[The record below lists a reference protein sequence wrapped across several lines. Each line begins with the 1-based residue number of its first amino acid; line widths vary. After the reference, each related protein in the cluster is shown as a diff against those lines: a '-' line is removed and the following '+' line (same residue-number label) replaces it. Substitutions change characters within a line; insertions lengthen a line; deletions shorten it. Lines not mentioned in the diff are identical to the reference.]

1 MVMAQT
7 LTDIKNLLAGHGLH
21 PKKRFGQNF
30 LHDGNHMRRIMDA
43 ADVGEG
49 ELILEVGPG
58 TGALS
63 ERLLEAGAELV
74 AVEIDRDMEPILRD
88 RLSGFGDRFRLHIGD
103 VLESKHTLNPAVIE
117 LLRTAPDSDPSPIP
131 HPSTPFKMIA
141 NLPYNIAS
149 PLLVNLA
156 VDHPGMST
164 AVVMIQREVAER
176 ITAKPGRVP
185 GGTSGGTSGGAS
197 GGGKDYGPLSVIL
210 QAMCLVDVVGTLSPE
225 CFWPRPKVAS
235 AVVRLVRR
243 ATPLTDDPAALSGL
257 LQKLFQK
264 RRKQLGAI
272 LGRDRALPGGID
284 PKARPESLCV
294 EQFVELAR
302 WLS

>member
-1 MVMAQT
+1 MAQT
-7 LTDIKNLLAGHGLH
+7 LTDIKTLLAGHGLH

-43 ADVGEG
+43 ADLHAGDLV
-49 ELILEVGPG
+49 LEVGPG

-63 ERLLEAGAELV
+63 ERLLDAGASLV

-88 RLSGFGDRFRLHIGD
+88 RLSTHGDRFRLHIGD
-103 VLESKHTLNPAVIE
+103 VLESKHHLAPAVME
-117 LLRTAPDSDPSPIP
+117 LLEGR
-131 HPSTPFKMIA
+131 PFKMIA

-156 VDHPGMST
+156 VDYPAMSA

-176 ITAKPGRVP
+176 ITASP
-185 GGTSGGTSGGAS
+185 
-197 GGGKDYGPLSVIL
+197 GGKDYGPLSVIL
-210 QAMCLVDVVGTLSPE
+210 QAMCEVDIVGTLTPE

-235 AVVRLVRR
+235 AVVRLARR
-243 ATPLTDDPAALSGL
+243 QAPMTDDPKALSGL
-257 LQKLFQK
+257 LQTLFQK
-264 RRKQLGAI
+264 RRKQLGAV
-272 LGRDRALPGGID
+272 LGRDQPFPDGINPD
-284 PKARPESLCV
+284 DRPESLSV

-302 WLS
+302 WKG

>member
-1 MVMAQT
+1 MAQT
-7 LTDIKNLLAGHGLH
+7 LTDIKTLLASHGLH

-43 ADVGEG
+43 AAPGSG

-63 ERLLEAGAELV
+63 ERLLEAGANVL
-74 AVEIDRDMEPILRD
+74 AVEIDPDMEPILRQ
-88 RLSGFGDRFRLHIGD
+88 RLAPFGDRFQLHIGD
-103 VLESKHTLNPAVIE
+103 ILESKHTLNPSVIE
-117 LLRTAPDSDPSPIP
+117 LLNVPPQPPPPNPQPPT
-131 HPSTPFKMIA
+131 FKLIA

-164 AVVMIQREVAER
+164 AVIMIQREVADR
-176 ITAKPGRVP
+176 ITAGP
-185 GGTSGGTSGGAS
+185 
-197 GGGKDYGPLSVIL
+197 GGKDYGPLSVIL
-210 QAMCLVDVVGTLSPE
+210 QAMCEVDIVGTLSPA
-225 CFWPRPKVAS
+225 CFWPAPKVGS

-243 ATPLTDDPAALSGL
+243 VSPLTDDPAALSKL

-264 RRKQLGAI
+264 RRKQIGAI
-272 LGRDRALPGGID
+272 LGRDTALPAGID
-284 PKARPESLCV
+284 PDARPESLLV
-294 EQFVELAR
+294 EQFASLAR
-302 WLS
+302 WLG

>member
-1 MVMAQT
+1 MAQT
-7 LTDIKNLLAGHGLH
+7 LTDIKNLMASHGLH

-43 ADVGEG
+43 AELEEG
-49 ELILEVGPG
+49 GLVLEVGPG

-63 ERLLEAGAELV
+63 ERLLEAGASLV

-88 RLSGFGDRFRLHIGD
+88 RLSGFGDRFQLHIGD
-103 VLESKHTLNPAVIE
+103 VLENKHTLNPAVVE
-117 LLRTAPDSDPSPIP
+117 LLGGR
-131 HPSTPFKMIA
+131 PFKLIA

-156 VDHPGMST
+156 VDHPGMSS
-164 AVVMIQREVAER
+164 AVVMIQREVADR
-176 ITAKPGRVP
+176 ITARPSGRVI
-185 GGTSGGTSGGAS
+185 GHSGTTSG

-210 QAMCLVDVVGTLSPE
+210 QAICEVDVVGTLPPQ

-243 ATPLTDDPAALSGL
+243 ANPLTDDPAALSSL
-257 LQKLFQK
+257 LQTLFQK

-272 LGRDRALPGGID
+272 LGRDRALPKGID
-284 PKARPESLCV
+284 PDARPESLSV
-294 EQFVELAR
+294 EQFVQLAR
-302 WLS
+302 WLG

>member
-1 MVMAQT
+1 MAQT

-43 ADVGEG
+43 AKVGDG
-49 ELILEVGPG
+49 EMILEVGPG

-63 ERLLEAGAELV
+63 ERLLEAGASLV
-74 AVEIDRDMEPILRD
+74 AVEIDRDMEPILCD
-88 RLSGFGDRFRLHIGD
+88 RLSSFGDRFQLHIGD
-103 VLESKHTLNPAVIE
+103 VLESKHTLNPAVVE
-117 LLRTAPDSDPSPIP
+117 LLHAASDSDPSAIP
-131 HPSTPFKMIA
+131 HPPSPIPFKLIA

-156 VDHPGMST
+156 VDHPGMSA
-164 AVVMIQREVAER
+164 AVVMIQREVADR
-176 ITAKPGRVP
+176 IIAKPS
-185 GGTSGGTSGGAS
+185 GTSG

-210 QAMCLVDVVGTLSPE
+210 QAMCEVDVVGTLSPE

-243 ATPLTDDPAALSGL
+243 VNPLADDPAALSGL

-272 LGRDRALPGGID
+272 LGRDKALPEGID
-284 PKARPESLCV
+284 PDARPESLSV
-294 EQFVELAR
+294 EQFVDLAR
-302 WLS
+302 WSG

>member
-1 MVMAQT
+1 MAQT

-43 ADVGEG
+43 ADLGDGGLV
-49 ELILEVGPG
+49 LEVGPG

-74 AVEIDRDMEPILRD
+74 AVEIDRDMEPILLD
-88 RLSGFGDRFRLHIGD
+88 RLSSFGERFRLHIGD
-103 VLESKHTLNPAVIE
+103 VLESKHVLDPAVVA
-117 LLRTAPDSDPSPIP
+117 LLGGR
-131 HPSTPFKMIA
+131 PFKMVA

-156 VDHPGMST
+156 VDHTAMSA

-176 ITAKPGRVP
+176 MIAKP
-185 GGTSGGTSGGAS
+185 
-197 GGGKDYGPLSVIL
+197 GGKDYGPLSVIL
-210 QAMCLVDVVGTLSPE
+210 QAMCEVDVVGTLSPE

-243 ATPLTDDPAALSGL
+243 ACPLTDNPAALSGL

-272 LGRDRALPGGID
+272 LGRDRALPEGINPD
-284 PKARPESLCV
+284 ARPESLCV
-294 EQFVELAR
+294 EQFIELAR
-302 WLS
+302 WSG

>member
-1 MVMAQT
+1 MAQT
-7 LTDIKNLLAGHGLH
+7 LTDIKTLLASHGLH

-43 ADVGEG
+43 AAPGSG

-63 ERLLEAGAELV
+63 ERLLEAGADVL
-74 AVEIDRDMEPILRD
+74 AVEIDPDMEPILRQ
-88 RLSGFGDRFRLHIGD
+88 RLAPFGDRFQLHIGD
-103 VLESKHTLNPAVIE
+103 ILASKHTLNPEVVA
-117 LLRTAPDSDPSPIP
+117 LLDASPESP
-131 HPSTPFKMIA
+131 TPNPQPPTFKLIA

-164 AVVMIQREVAER
+164 AVIMIQREVAER
-176 ITAKPGRVP
+176 ITAKPG
-185 GGTSGGTSGGAS
+185 
-197 GGGKDYGPLSVIL
+197 GKDYGPLSVIL
-210 QAMCLVDVVGTLSPE
+210 QALCEVDIVGTLSPA
-225 CFWPRPKVAS
+225 CFWPAPKVGS

-243 ATPLTDDPAALSGL
+243 ANPLADDPAALSTL

-264 RRKQLGAI
+264 RRKQIGAI
-272 LGRDRALPGGID
+272 LGRDVVLPDGID
-284 PKARPESLCV
+284 PNARPESLSV
-294 EQFVELAR
+294 EQFATLAR
-302 WLS
+302 WLG

>member
-1 MVMAQT
+1 MAQT

-30 LHDGNHMRRIMDA
+30 LHDGNHMRRIMEA
-43 ADVGEG
+43 ADLEEG
-49 ELILEVGPG
+49 GLVLEVGPG

-63 ERLLEAGAELV
+63 ERLLEAGADLV

-88 RLSGFGDRFRLHIGD
+88 RLSDFGDRFHLHIGD

-117 LLRTAPDSDPSPIP
+117 FLHAASASDPSPNP
-131 HPSTPFKMIA
+131 QSPFKMIA

-156 VDHPGMST
+156 VDHPAMSA
-164 AVVMIQREVAER
+164 AVVMIQREVADR
-176 ITAKPGRVP
+176 ITAAP
-185 GGTSGGTSGGAS
+185 
-197 GGGKDYGPLSVIL
+197 GGKDYGPLSVIL
-210 QAMCLVDVVGTLSPE
+210 QAMCEVDRVGTLSPE

-243 ATPLTDDPAALSGL
+243 ANPLTDDPVALSGL

-272 LGRDRALPGGID
+272 LGRDRALPDGID
-284 PKARPESLCV
+284 PDARPESLSV

-302 WLS
+302 WSG

>member
-1 MVMAQT
+1 
-7 LTDIKNLLAGHGLH
+7 
-21 PKKRFGQNF
+21 
-30 LHDGNHMRRIMDA
+30 MRRIMDA
-43 ADVGEG
+43 ADLEEG
-49 ELILEVGPG
+49 GLVLEVGPG

-63 ERLLEAGAELV
+63 ERLLEAGADLV

-88 RLSGFGDRFRLHIGD
+88 RLSDFGDRFHLHIGD

-117 LLRTAPDSDPSPIP
+117 FLHAASASDPSPNP
-131 HPSTPFKMIA
+131 QSPFKMIA

-156 VDHPGMST
+156 VDHPAMSA
-164 AVVMIQREVAER
+164 AVVMIQREVADR
-176 ITAKPGRVP
+176 ITAAP
-185 GGTSGGTSGGAS
+185 
-197 GGGKDYGPLSVIL
+197 GGKDYGPLSVIL
-210 QAMCLVDVVGTLSPE
+210 QAMCEVDRVGTLSPE

-243 ATPLTDDPAALSGL
+243 ANPLTDDPVALSGL

-272 LGRDRALPGGID
+272 LGRDRALPDGID
-284 PKARPESLCV
+284 PDARPESLSV

-302 WLS
+302 WSG